1 MTARVQRIFEYP
13 MELANPLNGGA
24 IRTMGQQAA
33 YRKLKRSQHLLV
45 EAGLRSCY
53 GLTPPAMPL
62 VVFMTRLV
70 GPGRKKFDRW
80 NLGTVFKATIDA
92 TAEWLGVD
100 DNHPELHFELAQE
113 RWNFEGLRI
122 TYATP
127 ERLDTRGV
135 LLVINGETVPIASAD
150 LVAGTFTI
158 RRSA

>member
-1 MTARVQRIFEYP
+1 MTARIQRVFEYP
-13 MELANPLNGGA
+13 MQLVNPLNGGA
-24 IRTMGQQAA
+24 IRTERQQAQ
-33 YRKLKRSQHLLV
+33 YRELKRSQHLLV
-45 EAGLRSCY
+45 QAGLRSCY
-53 GLTPPAMPL
+53 GNTPPALPL

-70 GPGRKKFDRW
+70 GPKRRNFDRW

-113 RWNFEGLRI
+113 RWKFEGLRI

-127 ERLDTRGV
+127 ERLDTRAV
-135 LLVINGETVPIASAD
+135 LLVINGETVPIESAD